1 MGSFTY
7 SNVEENRFWLQI
19 IGDSAMILLYR
30 LPHGTTET
38 QLAQEAKGFADRF
51 DGLIARSRQ
60 NLTPD
65 QMKLLNQDA
74 FQTTQEIRVFFLRV
88 LANLITLKSFIFLKP
103 AYLNNMVS
111 YTDEYLYLLSTFLNN
126 KQPIF
131 TPIVQDIFWL
141 PIFYTNARFIA
152 DNIGTFEEGIRQK
165 ALSFMNSFTY
175 FFEYAVAMQG
185 VLRTGVEDFP
195 IQRQYRTTIREE
207 MHSFAI
213 FLVDL
218 LKLIRQNMLPGTI
231 TPLEL
236 DSIYRILCYYT
247 TQLSIIDDIEKPT
260 CDPARPR
267 LTLF

>member
-1 MGSFTY
+1 MGSFAY
-7 SNVEENRFWLQI
+7 SNVEENQFWLQI

-30 LPHGTTET
+30 LPHGTVEA
-38 QLAQEAKGFADRF
+38 QFAQEAKEFADRF
-51 DGLIARSRQ
+51 DGLLSRSRQ
-60 NLTPD
+60 NNTPD
-65 QMKLLNQDA
+65 QLKQLNQDA
-74 FQTTQEIRVFFLRV
+74 VQATQNIRVFFLKV
-88 LANLITLKSFIFLKP
+88 LSNLITLKSFIFLKP
-103 AYLNNMVS
+103 VYLNNMVS
-111 YTDEYLYLLSTFLNN
+111 YTEEYLHLLGTFLNH
-126 KQPIF
+126 KEPIY

-165 ALSFMNSFTY
+165 ALRFLDSFKY

-185 VLRTGVEDFP
+185 VLRTGVKDFP
-195 IQRQYRTTIREE
+195 IQRHYRTTIREE
-207 MHSFAI
+207 MYSYAI

-218 LKLIRQNMLPGTI
+218 VKLMRQNMLPGTI

-236 DSIYRILCYYT
+236 DSMYRVLCYYT
-247 TQLSIIDDIEKPT
+247 TQLSMIDDIEKPT